1 MWWCGITFGA
11 HHSSRHP
18 PFANGVLSAV
28 QSGYRHHQWPRA
40 ITQMTDCVSSDT
52 KENQSS
58 VFWDKLSNSSL
69 IYDPV
74 HQHQRRIRIG
84 FFYNGMFSMN
94 ILRAIRRTA
103 IVTVILGLFSAI
115 GSIPADEP
123 LGLRSVLIGVQVQF
137 VGILLV
143 GASAACLFLI
153 IEVIIY
159 MKKSGFNISRLSD
172 WYSGLTNK
180 QRWIVLGASVV
191 LSAIPVFGWF
201 GVAWWLLPLLAYL
214 EFRRP

>member
-1 MWWCGITFGA
+1 
-11 HHSSRHP
+11 
-18 PFANGVLSAV
+18 
-28 QSGYRHHQWPRA
+28 
-40 ITQMTDCVSSDT
+40 
-52 KENQSS
+52 
-58 VFWDKLSNSSL
+58 
-69 IYDPV
+69 
-74 HQHQRRIRIG
+74 
-84 FFYNGMFSMN
+84 MN

-191 LSAIPVFGWF
+191 LSAIPFFGWL